1 MVATQYSRGL
11 WLGITTHCN
20 TLQHTA
26 THCNTL
32 QHTATHCNT
41 LQRTAAL
48 CYTLQHTAALCN
60 TLQPTAA
67 LCNTLQHTA
76 ALCNTLQPTA
86 ALCNTLQHTVFGGK
100 YRMHATWR
108 IHTRNMTH
116 PCAWQKAFYTCNM
129 AVIAVC
135 KLHVRRDAGI
145 CAICLII
152 DLSYCA
158 YALSLTYPIAHMH
171 IAHMSISHIAHMP
184 ASRRTCNLHT
194 AITAMLHV

>member
-76 ALCNTLQPTA
+76 ALCNPLRHSATR
-86 ALCNTLQHTVFGGK
+86 CNTRFSAASTVCMQHDAFI
-100 YRMHATWR
+100 RATWL
-108 IHTRNMTH
+108 IHMRDRRH
-116 PCAWQKAFYTCNM
+116 SYTCNM

-158 YALSLTYPIAHMH
+158 YALSLTYPIAHMR
-171 IAHMSISHIAHMP
+171 ICILRICP
-184 ASRRTCNLHT
+184 
-194 AITAMLHV
+194 